1 MLGGGGVDGGLGEWT
16 GLIGQGGDQGAEDV
30 EEGGE
35 PRRSWKGGWT
45 CVGASSTRELSQGN

>member
-16 GLIGQGGDQGAEDV
+16 GPIGQGGDQGAEDV
-30 EEGGE
+30 KEGGE